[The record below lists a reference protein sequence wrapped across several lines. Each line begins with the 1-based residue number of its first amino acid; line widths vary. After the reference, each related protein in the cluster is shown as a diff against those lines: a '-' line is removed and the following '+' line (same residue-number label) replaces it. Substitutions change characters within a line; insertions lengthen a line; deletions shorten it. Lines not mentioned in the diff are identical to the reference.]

1 VRVPGFVTGLVL
13 DYPSS
18 GVGRAGTV
26 RGTADES
33 HSTVREFPTAG
44 GRRETAPLEWR
55 GAP

>member
-1 VRVPGFVTGLVL
+1 MRVPGFVTGLVL